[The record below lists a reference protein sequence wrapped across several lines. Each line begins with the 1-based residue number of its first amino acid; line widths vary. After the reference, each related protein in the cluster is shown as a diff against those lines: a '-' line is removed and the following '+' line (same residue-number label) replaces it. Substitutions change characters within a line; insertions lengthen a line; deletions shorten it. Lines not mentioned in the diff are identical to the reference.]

1 MAQAASKPVKPVAL
15 WQEGSK
21 QAQAASKPVKP
32 VALWQ
37 EGSMQA
43 QAASKP
49 VKTVALCQEGSMQAD
64 QVLQADIV
72 LQITGVLAKEQIA
85 VVIQNL
91 YIYILVL
98 LALQTLPVFRH
109 LYIIWCHFALT
120 NTYIAPK

>member
-1 MAQAASKPVKPVAL
+1 MKPVALWL

-85 VVIQNL
+85 VVIQNHYI

>member
-1 MAQAASKPVKPVAL
+1 MKPVAL

-91 YIYILVL
+91 YIYIYIYLFYS
-98 LALQTLPVFRH
+98 PFRH
-109 LYIIWCHFALT
+109 CQSSDIYT
-120 NTYIAPK
+120 